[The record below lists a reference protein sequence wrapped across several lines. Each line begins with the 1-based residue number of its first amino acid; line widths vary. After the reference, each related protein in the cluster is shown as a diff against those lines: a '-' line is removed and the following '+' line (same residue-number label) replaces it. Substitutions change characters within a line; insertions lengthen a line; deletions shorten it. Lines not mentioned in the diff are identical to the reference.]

1 MCLIK
6 QVNGRIL
13 FTNLEHDIQIDYVV
27 MVKPEVTLEEAKEYL
42 GDDYVYTLSK
52 PKRINDNDPNLIV
65 YVSNNLKQLN
75 IKGSHKIFNIS
86 IISVTGQVVRCLGN
100 INQNTCI
107 IDISGLKSGIYI
119 ANVDNRPCKIFID

>member
-1 MCLIK
+1 LIK